1 MAFPFPSSGTAPRTQ
16 AGPAEYFCPGFGDRR
31 TVTISSAPNADRRMA
46 YLPTG
51 CGQRYEEREVPD
63 VSASPLAALT
73 IKAFLAVLLAGSGPA
88 LSPAVRA
95 AAVSD
100 RAVPASSS
108 GVLVGVAAASARSA
122 WAVGY
127 TGRRLRPQ
135 RLG

>member
-1 MAFPFPSSGTAPRTQ
+1 
-16 AGPAEYFCPGFGDRR
+16 
-31 TVTISSAPNADRRMA
+31 VTISSAPNADRRVTH
-46 YLPTG
+46 LPTG

-63 VSASPLAALT
+63 VSASRLAALT
-73 IKAFLAVLLAGSGPA
+73 IKAFVAVLLAGSGPA

-108 GVLVGVAAASARSA
+108 GVLVGAAAASARSA

-127 TGRRLRPQ
+127 AGDLASPRIQALHWNGTARRRVPAS
-135 RLG
+135 